1 MSDAVLTLPDGSQ
14 LITMGFVRGAVGVK
28 GWVKI
33 GSDTEYLDSLLDYPT
48 WYLIKGKQRVEA
60 EVESGKVVNNKEL
73 QVKFAD
79 CDDRNAAEAWQGY
92 TIAVNRADFAETED
106 GEYYWTDLIGMNVV
120 NHEHVALGQ
129 VHSLLQTGAHDVLV
143 VRGEHG
149 EKLIPFVDAFVGE
162 VDLNTRTVHVE
173 WGLDY

>member
-1 MSDAVLTLPDGSQ
+1 MSDAVFTLPDGGK
-14 LITMGFVRGAVGVK
+14 LITMGFIRGAVGVK

-33 GSDTEYLDSLLDYPT
+33 GSDTEYLDSLLDYGT
-48 WYLIKGKQRVEA
+48 WYLIKGKERVEA
-60 EVESGKVVNNKEL
+60 ELETGKVVNNKEL
-73 QVKFAD
+73 QVKFVGSD
-79 CDDRNAAEAWQGY
+79 SRDQAEAWQGY
-92 TIAVNRADFAETED
+92 TIAVARADFEETEE
-106 GEYYWTDLIGMNVV
+106 GEYYWTDLIGMSVI
-120 NHEHVALGQ
+120 NHEQVVLGN

-162 VDLNTRTVHVE
+162 VDVNAKTIQVE

>member
-1 MSDAVLTLPDGSQ
+1 MSDAVFTLPDGGK

-60 EVESGKVVNNKEL
+60 VLETGKVLNNKEL
-73 QVKFAD
+73 QVKFED
-79 CDDRNAAEAWQGY
+79 CDTRDQAEAWQGY
-92 TIAVNRADFAETED
+92 TIAVPRADFVETEE
-106 GEYYWTDLIGMNVV
+106 GEYYWTDLIGMNVI
-120 NHEHVALGQ
+120 NHEQVVLGS

-149 EKLIPFVDAFVGE
+149 EKLIPFVEAFVGE
-162 VDLNTRTVHVE
+162 VDVNAKTIQVE